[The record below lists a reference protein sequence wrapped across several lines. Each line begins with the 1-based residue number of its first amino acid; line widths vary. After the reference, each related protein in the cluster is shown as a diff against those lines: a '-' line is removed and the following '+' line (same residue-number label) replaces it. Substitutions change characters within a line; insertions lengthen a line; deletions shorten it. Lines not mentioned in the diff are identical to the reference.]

1 MINIF
6 LSCSSKDHDYIKI
19 IIDGLTALPDKYK
32 LIYFLR
38 PYNEDTPME
47 YIINKIGEADLFIV
61 FISNNSLESEFV
73 QSELEEA
80 IKLFKHNEIQEI
92 CSIILDSSI
101 DVFEDYRIPEYIS
114 RRNVFYSDSPEIA
127 VRIAEKFI
135 SKY

>member
-101 DVFEDYRIPEYIS
+101 NVFEDYRIPEYIS
-114 RRNVFYSDSPEIA
+114 SRNVFYSDSPEIA

>member
-1 MINIF
+1 MVNIF
-6 LSCSSKDHDYIKI
+6 LSCSSKDHDFIKI

-38 PYNEDTPME
+38 PYNQDTPME
-47 YIINKIGEADLFIV
+47 YILNKIGEADLFII

-80 IKLFKHNEIQEI
+80 IKLFKLNEIKEI
-92 CSIILDSSI
+92 CSIILDNSI
-101 DVFEDYRIPEYIS
+101 NVFEDYRIPEFIIKG
-114 RRNVFYSDSPEIA
+114 NIFYSDSPENA

-135 SKY
+135 FRY

>member
-101 DVFEDYRIPEYIS
+101 NVFEDYRIPEYIS